1 MGSTSEH
8 REAGQSDRQFWQNQF
23 DSAHYRIVDC
33 ATVGRNVFYAAV
45 EVLKGPE
52 AGTVTAFV
60 ALQQWSGGYFNFT
73 HKTMTESAGPCAA
86 ECPARILDLL
96 TELPECEHFGPQREY
111 FYCGTCSAREWRAE
125 CRKLAD
131 RRARA
136 ARVKPGQVVKFARPI
151 AFRSGDE
158 LDTLVFARR
167 DSFTAGGRAY
177 RVTGWRTREWEL
189 VPA

>member
-8 REAGQSDRQFWQNQF
+8 RERGQSDREFWQ
-23 DSAHYRIVDC
+23 DRLDKRYRILDC
-33 ATVGRNVFYAAV
+33 ATVGRTTFYAAV
-45 EVLKGPE
+45 QDTGT
-52 AGTVTAFV
+52 GTVTAFV
-60 ALQQWSGGYFNFT
+60 ALQQWTPASYFNFT
-73 HKTMTESAGPCAA
+73 HKTMTESAGPCEA
-86 ECPARILDLL
+86 ECPARILDKL

-111 FYCGTCSAREWRAE
+111 FYCGTCSAREWRAD

-136 ARVKPGQVVKFARPI
+136 ARVKPGQLVRFARPI

-167 DSFTAGGRAY
+167 DSFTAGGRGY
-177 RVTGWRTREWEL
+177 RVTGWRTMDWEL